1 MKTGKGWP
9 FMADGDKSGMGTL
22 EIAAIIIVVLFVAV
36 VLFGF
41 MNAIAGALWF
51 IIKFVVLV
59 GVLFLMVRW
68 AFKRASR

>member
-1 MKTGKGWP
+1 MVE
-9 FMADGDKSGMGTL
+9 GDKSGMGTL
-22 EIAAIIIVVLFVAV
+22 EIAAIVIVVLFVAV

-51 IIKFVVLV
+51 VIKFVVLV

-68 AFKRASR
+68 AFKRATR

>member
-1 MKTGKGWP
+1 
-9 FMADGDKSGMGTL
+9 MAEGDKSGMGTL
-22 EIAAIIIVVLFVAV
+22 EIVAIVIVVLFVAV

-51 IIKFVVLV
+51 VIKFAVLV

-68 AFKRASR
+68 AFKRATR

>member
-1 MKTGKGWP
+1 
-9 FMADGDKSGMGTL
+9 MAEGDKSGMGTL
-22 EIAAIIIVVLFVAV
+22 EIVAIVIVVLFVGV

-51 IIKFVVLV
+51 VIKFAVLV

-68 AFKRASR
+68 AFKRATR